1 MSGNRRLR
9 AILGFCALLLAALV
23 AAGIATTSADPR
35 GSVSKAV
42 ADVTLIA
49 LFSTVG
55 LVVAY
60 HQPRNALGWLT
71 YIAGLAFVIN
81 SDASEYSVMVYRE
94 HRAWHALGPL
104 AVLVQPSWAP
114 AIIAI
119 LLVLLLFPD
128 ARVPLGRWRLAFAG
142 LLAIS
147 AVWMFGAFG
156 IAIDAVATGHIRVSP
171 GGDLATL
178 DHPTGAFAWWGR
190 AQSLFFTAVVIAIV
204 LSVIRQV
211 IAYRRSQGER
221 KLQLK
226 WLMWGAVV
234 FAVLA
239 PLNFI
244 SWNQTGW
251 QQVASFVAE
260 IGLISMPACVGVAIL
275 KYRLFDIDR
284 FISRTLSYT
293 IVTALLIGVYI
304 GVVTLT
310 TRALPLSSPIGVAV
324 STLAAAA
331 AFTPLRVRVQR
342 LVDRRFNR
350 ARYDAEATVVA
361 FASGLRGAVDFER
374 VQSDLVDVVGLA
386 VQPNFVSVW
395 IRRPT

>member
-1 MSGNRRLR
+1 MSGNRRLK
-9 AILGFCALLLAALV
+9 ALLGFCAVLLVGLV
-23 AAGIATTSADPR
+23 AAGIATTWVDPR
-35 GSVSKAV
+35 GSVSKEI
-42 ADVTLIA
+42 ADVALIG

-81 SDASEYSVMVYRE
+81 STASEYSVMVYRE
-94 HRAWHALGPL
+94 HRAWHALGPV
-104 AVLVQPSWAP
+104 AVIVQPSWAP

-128 ARVPLGRWRLAFAG
+128 ARAPLGRWRAALVG
-142 LLAIS
+142 LLTIA
-147 AVWMFGAFG
+147 AFWMFGAYG
-156 IAIDAVATGHIRVSP
+156 IAIDAVARGHIKVTPS
-171 GGDLATL
+171 GDLATL

-190 AQSLFFTAVVIAIV
+190 AQDLFFTAVVIAIV
-204 LSVIRQV
+204 LSVVRQV
-211 IAYRRSQGER
+211 IAYRHSQGER

-226 WLMWGAVV
+226 WLMWGAVI

-244 SWNQTGW
+244 SWNQSGW
-251 QQVASFVAE
+251 QQVASFVAGL
-260 IGLISMPACVGVAIL
+260 GLISMPACVGVAIL

-284 FISRTLSYT
+284 FISRTLSYA
-293 IVTALLIGVYI
+293 IVTGLLIGVYI

-350 ARYDAEATVVA
+350 ARYDAEATTLA
-361 FASGLRGAVDFER
+361 FAAGLRGAVDFER
-374 VQSDLVDVVGLA
+374 VQTDLVSVVRQA
-386 VQPNFVSVW
+386 VQPATVSIW
-395 IRRPT
+395 IR